1 MSRKQT
7 SPILHWWHKL
17 SPYPGGRWLV
27 SRLVGFMAPYTGTI
41 GGRIL
46 HLEPGFSRVAIK
58 ERRKIRNHLN
68 SVHAIAL
75 MNLGELA
82 SGLAMV
88 SRFDR
93 QTRGII
99 TGLSITYAKKA
110 RGVLIAE
117 CDGRALNLAEHGDY
131 ELESLIRDS
140 SGDVVA
146 RCKACWRIGPSKK

>member
-1 MSRKQT
+1 MSKAEA
-7 SPILHWWHKL
+7 SPVLYWWNKL

-46 HLEPGFSRVAIK
+46 HLEPGFSRVTIK

-99 TGLSITYAKKA
+99 TGLSITYDKKA
-110 RGVLIAE
+110 RGLLTAE
-117 CDGRALNLAEHGDY
+117 CDGRELKLDAAGDY

-140 SGDVVA
+140 SGDIVA
-146 RCKACWRIGPSKK
+146 RCNANWRIGPSKK